1 MRGTLLVTSLLQHGW
16 AEPHVASRAAGR
28 CSWGLLVYTQN
39 ISCTA
44 DNGLPGQG
52 HKPFMELRSRPCCGC
67 SPVWLGRVREG
78 LPGPSRKEKTSVSP
92 WSPLDLSAISSFSAQ
107 AAAQLTAWAPPG
119 SLLWDEGHRCL
130 ISKSQWGL
138 GICIGSKPRCWGCRV
153 PPACQPGLR
162 LHSLYFLPLH
172 LLITHPKETG
182 IIK

>member
-1 MRGTLLVTSLLQHGW
+1 MLLGPPRLHPEHQLHCRQWPPWPRTQALHGVAVKAVLWLQ
-16 AEPHVASRAAGR
+16 PCVAR
-28 CSWGLLVYTQN
+28 Q
-39 ISCTA
+39 
-44 DNGLPGQG
+44 GQG
-52 HKPFMELRSRPCCGC
+52 RAS
-67 SPVWLGRVREG
+67 
-78 LPGPSRKEKTSVSP
+78 GPSRKEKTSVSP

-107 AAAQLTAWAPPG
+107 DAAQLTAWAPPG